1 MELCSIL
8 LRSTVL
14 GTVAGAFAL
23 GSASV
28 GKAGPIN
35 VLSANESTC
44 GIYAMHVP
52 AELGVFED
60 AGTDVTQLASETT
73 VPYVAFLSTGDA
85 ELSMLDTAQVFQ
97 MANANQPG
105 AIVYEA
111 MQFAPEGIFV
121 MADSDVK
128 GLRDLKGK
136 VVGLASDRDQITT
149 IVALDSVGMSIDEV
163 STVVVGDSGPVMANS
178 LTSGQIAAFA
188 GGGSDR
194 AGIESAGVRTRNI
207 TPTAVSQNVGNS
219 WAAWKP
225 RFEEI
230 RGDTTVFLKGYAMG
244 SLAGVLDEK
253 TVGAI
258 CRKVIPEEWEVEEQG
273 WALIDNSIN
282 SLTMKRTKDYGEPQP
297 DVWNK
302 WGTTFV
308 KLGEIEAEIP
318 ASTFLDYSFIA
329 GANAWTTSDLKARLA
344 AWREANADILFE

>member
-1 MELCSIL
+1 MELRSIL
-8 LRSTVL
+8 LRSAVL

-23 GSASV
+23 GSVSV
-28 GKAGPIN
+28 GQAGEVN

-44 GIYAMHVP
+44 GLYGSHIAEALNVYAEGDLEVNM
-52 AELGVFED
+52 LS
-60 AGTDVTQLASETT
+60 SETT

-85 ELSMLDTAQVFQ
+85 EITMLDTAQVFQ

-105 AIVYEA
+105 AVIYEA
-111 MQFAPEGIFV
+111 MQFAPEGLFV

-149 IVALDSVGMSIDEV
+149 IVALDSVGISIDEV
-163 STVVVGDSGPVMANS
+163 STVVVGDSGPVMANA

-194 AGIESAGVRTRNI
+194 AGIESAGVKTRNI

-225 RFEEI
+225 RFEDI
-230 RGDTTVFLKGYAMG
+230 RGDVTLFLKGYSMG
-244 SLAGVLDEK
+244 SHAGVMDPK

-258 CRKVIPEEWEVEEQG
+258 CRNVLPEEWEVEEQG
-273 WALIDNSIN
+273 WALLNNSIN
-282 SLTMKRTKDYGEPQP
+282 VLTMKRTKDHGEPQP

-302 WGTTFV
+302 WGVTFV
-308 KLGEIEAEIP
+308 KLGEIDAEIP
-318 ASTFLDYSFIA
+318 ASLFLDYSFIA

-344 AWREANADILFE
+344 AWREANADALFD